1 MNAPAAFFDVLL
13 RTIRHEARDLNSYR
27 LERRAGGELP
37 AFDAGAHVDV
47 EVAPGLVRSYSLA
60 GDPADRSHYL
70 LGIALDAASR
80 GGSRAVHE
88 RWRVG
93 QTLRIGAPRNLFP
106 LVESASHSV
115 LIAGGVGITPLLS
128 MARRLTALGQPWT
141 MHLAARSRAH
151 AAFVDELAVLARA
164 TPGSTLDVHAD
175 DERGGPPDL
184 KAWVGAAP
192 HGAHLYACG
201 PRPMLDAYRA
211 ATASRPADHVHWE
224 SFVPAEEAAVG
235 GGFRLVLAR
244 QGRQL
249 DVPPG
254 KTMLDVLLDAGV
266 DVPYGC
272 MQGVCG
278 SCQTRVLAGV
288 PDHRDGILDDA
299 TRARNDCVIVC
310 CSGSRTPELTLD
322 L

>member
-1 MNAPAAFFDVLL
+1 MNAPNAFLEVRL

-27 LERRAGGELP
+27 LELPGGGELP

-93 QTLRIGAPRNLFP
+93 QSLRIGAPRNLFP
-106 LVESASHSV
+106 LVESAVHSV

-128 MARRLTALGQPWT
+128 MARRLTALGRPWT

-151 AAFVDELAVLARA
+151 AAFVDELAAMARR

-192 HGAHLYACG
+192 PGAHLYACG

-211 ATASRPADHVHWE
+211 ATAARPAGQVHWE
-224 SFVPAEEAAVG
+224 SFVPTEEAAVG

-249 DVPPG
+249 DVPAG

-299 TRARNDCVIVC
+299 TRARNDSVIVC

>member
-1 MNAPAAFFDVLL
+1 
-13 RTIRHEARDLNSYR
+13 
-27 LERRAGGELP
+27 
-37 AFDAGAHVDV
+37 
-47 EVAPGLVRSYSLA
+47 
-60 GDPADRSHYL
+60 
-70 LGIALDAASR
+70 
-80 GGSRAVHE
+80 
-88 RWRVG
+88 
-93 QTLRIGAPRNLFP
+93 
-106 LVESASHSV
+106 
-115 LIAGGVGITPLLS
+115 
-128 MARRLTALGQPWT
+128 

-151 AAFVDELAVLARA
+151 AAFVDELAAMARR

-184 KAWVGAAP
+184 KAWVGAASP
-192 HGAHLYACG
+192 GAHLYACG
-201 PRPMLDAYRA
+201 PRPMLDAYRS
-211 ATASRPADHVHWE
+211 ATAAWPAGQVHWE

-249 DVPPG
+249 DVPAG

-299 TRARNDCVIVC
+299 TRARNDSVIVC